1 MLYRMSKED
10 QKEEL
15 ENFINDHPFETCK
28 RFRERLLIQIED
40 LNGIRSIHAM
50 KSWNE
55 TAVKNFHKALD
66 LKGFE
71 FKKNEKD
78 KMKNTFFMTQINDRN
93 KILNNGGE
101 MKPTSLN
108 FEEKR
113 EFFSILNSFES
124 SSRTEKCSSRT
135 LPSFETFD
143 LKD

>member
-1 MLYRMSKED
+1 MLDRYISKYDQLNEVEESVLVKKIVDLGVIQMLYRMSKED

-78 KMKNTFFMTQINDRN
+78 KMKNTFFMT
-93 KILNNGGE
+93 
-101 MKPTSLN
+101 
-108 FEEKR
+108 
-113 EFFSILNSFES
+113 
-124 SSRTEKCSSRT
+124 
-135 LPSFETFD
+135 
-143 LKD
+143 

>member
-1 MLYRMSKED
+1 
-10 QKEEL
+10 
-15 ENFINDHPFETCK
+15 
-28 RFRERLLIQIED
+28 
-40 LNGIRSIHAM
+40 M